1 MRTLQNIIP
10 KKTADGWEFEVLGVP
25 FGGHLGGKDA
35 QGEYFTKNTD
45 IMMDI
50 GDERPVIYYHG
61 DLPSGKPNPNPT
73 AIGKAKLIRT
83 DEQGH
88 WFSVKIKKLQRFA
101 ERLWQAAVQ
110 GIARASGGSLPHLTR
125 KNDNTGELYVWP
137 LSELTLL
144 DQGQGRMAANQLA
157 TVSLKS
163 VYEDA
168 EIELPESFIEELESS
183 KVDEVDKVAAEPTLK
198 IKELDR
204 RIKWETKKK
213 LLPKSLLS
221 K

>member
-25 FGGHLGGKDA
+25 FGGHLEGKDA

-110 GIARASGGSLPHLTR
+110 GIARASGGSLPHLVR

-144 DQGQGRMAANQLA
+144 DQGQGRRAANQLA
-157 TVSLKS
+157 TVSLKA

-168 EIELPESFIEELESS
+168 EIELPESFIEKPESLE
-183 KVDEVDKVAAEPTLK
+183 VDEVEEVKADLEPENKQTLAAAIATVLHA
-198 IKELDR
+198 
-204 RIKWETKKK
+204 
-213 LLPKSLLS
+213 S
-221 K
+221 KRSK